1 MTHLPATKL
10 YESGLPVTE
19 ATFKI
24 LTDAMPQMVWS
35 TLPNG
40 FHDYYNERW
49 YEFTGVPRGSTDG
62 EGWAG
67 MFHEDDQPEAWR
79 RWRHSLDTGE
89 PYEVEYR
96 LRHHTGQYRW
106 TIGRAQ
112 AVRDQNGKIVRW
124 IGTCTDIH
132 EAKLVAEANELLSH
146 ELSHRIKNIFSVVGS
161 LIALTAR
168 EFPQAKAFATQ
179 FRERVAS
186 LGRAHEFVRLHSE
199 SSRPAVEITTLQG
212 LLASLFEPY
221 PAFDIGR
228 IAISGDDPMVDDR
241 GATPLALLFHEL
253 VTNAIKYGALSN
265 DFGIVAI
272 KIYRHKA
279 NIVIDW
285 VERGGPE
292 ITGEPS
298 HAGFGSKLA
307 VMSVERQL
315 GGSFKREWD
324 ISGLRATATIAEQ
337 RLAR

>member
-1 MTHLPATKL
+1 MPISRL
-10 YESGLPVTE
+10 YESGQPVTE

-35 TLPNG
+35 TLPDG

-49 YEFTGVPRGSTDG
+49 YEFTGAPRGSTDG

-89 PYEVEYR
+89 PYGVEYR
-96 LRHHTGQYRW
+96 LRHHSGQYRW

-112 AVRDQNGKIVRW
+112 AVRDQNGTIVRW

-168 EFPQAKAFATQ
+168 EFPEAKAFAKR
-179 FRERVAS
+179 FRERVAA

-199 SSRPAVEITTLQG
+199 TSRPAVERTTFQG

-221 PAFDIGR
+221 PAFERGR
-228 IAISGDDPMVDDR
+228 ISVSGDDPVVDDR

-265 DFGIVAI
+265 KVGKVVITIRRQDADIV
-272 KIYRHKA
+272 
-279 NIVIDW
+279 VDW
-285 VERGGPE
+285 TEHEGPT
-292 ITGEPS
+292 ITAEPS

-315 GGSFKREWD
+315 GGKFNREWPE
-324 ISGLRATATIAEQ
+324 SGLRAKAIVAEH
-337 RLAR
+337 RLARSA